1 MRIITFYNE
10 VVNPS
15 FVDLQKKIF
24 HKYGYD
30 IEQINVKHWTTH
42 GDAVNQYLSKI
53 NDENE
58 IIVLFD
64 IDCVPLNNTIIHKAV
79 DWCKNNIGI
88 FSLAQKAVKLKD
100 PIIHAAPAFMV
111 FSVKTYN
118 FLGQP
123 SFETNLRSDCGAE
136 MTHSAREKGIEIR
149 MLYPSHVESPYAQL
163 DGTIQFGYGTTY
175 GNEIYHAFESRFRQR
190 DSFFINKCNSILNE
204 NGRNL

>member
-1 MRIITFYNE
+1 MRVITFYNE

-24 HKYGYD
+24 NKYGYNID
-30 IEQINVKHWTTH
+30 QINVKNWTTH
-42 GDAVNQYLSKI
+42 GGAVNQYLSTI
-53 NDENE
+53 DDENE

-64 IDCVPLNNTIIHKAV
+64 IDCIPLNNNIIHKAV

-111 FSVKTYN
+111 FSIKTYN
-118 FLGQP
+118 VLGRP

-136 MTHSAREKGIEIR
+136 MTHAAREKGVEIR

-163 DGTIQFGYGTTY
+163 DGPIQFGYGTTY

-190 DSFFINKCNSILNE
+190 DSFFINKCNSIINTNE
-204 NGRNL
+204 